1 MVKNMSG
8 GGGTADFKK
17 THLRNIFLYHS
28 NQSKKNFKFTQRVF
42 RSPTY
47 GSIGHGVVC
56 LFFLVRFIQEEAES
70 VERSP
75 SYSVEKWNDSIGV
88 YLSFGNG
95 SCLTFHI
102 HVFTKHKS
110 CSGTAWIVASIFF
123 TV

>member
-1 MVKNMSG
+1 MAGMA
-8 GGGTADFKK
+8 TAAY
-17 THLRNIFLYHS
+17 TRVSRRHTSEIFSFTLDTRS
-28 NQSKKNFKFTQRVF
+28 NQSKISFKFTQRVF

-47 GSIGHGVVC
+47 GSVEHGVVC
-56 LFFLVRFIQEEAES
+56 LVRFVQEEAES